1 MIPDQDLSFGISSL
15 GILAFLNSN
24 HTWNCNLQEF
34 WWSPLCVEPSN
45 WRALSHTLCL
55 FERRHFITPT
65 CKSCDLQYQC
75 CALGYIG
82 KVDSNFLR
90 DTKNDQWKL
99 LEKWQVYFFLSNGNV
114 SRNFVG
120 LKTTHEFLAMN
131 GKLAWVFFSSSIC
144 GNFVKVHS
152 PSELEKWSVK
162 IICFSLKI
170 TTKKNPGKSSKNQ
183 EDFKWLRLGHLPQRV
198 PFGTWWK
205 EFPRRQRNFE
215 SLQISREFYEF

>member
-1 MIPDQDLSFGISSL
+1 MISIVCRTFQLEGIVTHFVSFWATTFHHTNMQIMWLTISM
-15 GILAFLNSN
+15 
-24 HTWNCNLQEF
+24 
-34 WWSPLCVEPSN
+34 LCPGLHWQS
-45 WRALSHTLCL
+45 RFQF
-55 FERRHFITPT
+55 FERH
-65 CKSCDLQYQC
+65 K
-75 CALGYIG
+75 
-82 KVDSNFLR
+82 KH
-90 DTKNDQWKL
+90 QWKL